1 VCETER
7 ERETSNIS
15 ENKALIRKFL
25 TKEEEAGKTFAMKI
39 FTKSL

>member
-1 VCETER
+1 VCER
-7 ERETSNIS
+7 EREIEYFREQSPY
-15 ENKALIRKFL
+15 KKFL